1 MRRSLTLSAFLAI
14 LSLPALANGLS
25 GMGEAIHGNGFSF
38 GKPNLKTVPVDAVR
52 VGDFTVDIQHTLLSE
67 VVKQFGGTLRA
78 EGEDSAK
85 ATWVCY
91 SVKGK
96 TPANVWFISNALGGF
111 EFVMMVAAEL
121 NPKPASECDAA
132 PANFTLPDFGVP
144 GLGAKTDDIKKAF
157 GAASGSSGRISFRAD
172 EPGADALGTSL
183 NAQYLGYLVKGGTV
197 VGIGVG
203 ETSVAPP
210 AQ

>member
-1 MRRSLTLSAFLAI
+1 MRRSLLAALSCALMTV
-14 LSLPALANGLS
+14 PALASGLS
-25 GMGEAIHGNGFSF
+25 GMGEAIHGSSFNFS
-38 GKPNLKTVPVDAVR
+38 KPNLKAVPIDSIR
-52 VGDFTVDIQHTLLSE
+52 VGGLTVDIQHTLLSE
-67 VVKQFGGTLRA
+67 VVKAFGGQIRS
-78 EGEDSAK
+78 EGTDAGK
-85 ATWVCY
+85 ATWACY

-121 NPKPASECDAA
+121 NAKPARECDPA
-132 PANFTLPDFGVP
+132 PASFTLPDFGVP
-144 GLGAKTDDIKKAF
+144 GLGAKTADLKKTF
-157 GAASGSSGRISFRAD
+157 GMAADRGGKISFRAD

-183 NAQYLGYLVKGGTV
+183 NAQYLGYLVKGGRV

-203 ETSVAPP
+203 ETSVAPT